1 MSSRPHKHIV
11 SPPIRDQPPY
21 RSGGWKYSFG
31 KALCRGSNAQSRALH
46 KPTRSYTFLASYW
59 ARPSRGVMD
68 ILATPRARSSPVA
81 LRWVDISLSD
91 GSLPRR
97 RQNIPCLP
105 RARSLIQSSRSAMR
119 TSVLTSWL
127 SYCYQFIQGVYYGVN
142 KAGNL
147 RGVPVVARVPT
158 GSLLRAARV
167 QRATGPSLANLSRL
181 SVSVLGWPRVQHT
194 NHAILATMHT
204 PCLHSALTP
213 SSPSPPPPVDV
224 GLCLG
229 FILRLEA
236 CIQQRRATTQWP
248 PCWCPF
254 GTDKC
259 DPAQLGCSSTAAISP
274 ALRFGSAVQR
284 RLAGSQ
290 CPLCCRHFLCA
301 EWPRP
306 ALRACFSNKSAR
318 VHLRGSATSV
328 HTMEAFKN
336 RERETVDGNPYS
348 G

>member
-1 MSSRPHKHIV
+1 MGRLSAEGATHNPVPSTNPLAHTLSSHRTGHVHLAA
-11 SPPIRDQPPY
+11 S
-21 RSGGWKYSFG
+21 W
-31 KALCRGSNAQSRALH
+31 
-46 KPTRSYTFLASYW
+46 TFLAS
-59 ARPSRGVMD
+59 
-68 ILATPRARSSPVA
+68 PRAQSSPVA

-97 RQNIPCLP
+97 LQNIPCLP

-194 NHAILATMHT
+194 NHAILAAMHT

-213 SSPSPPPPVDV
+213 SSPPPPPVDV

-236 CIQQRRATTQWP
+236 CIQHRRATTQWP
-248 PCWCPF
+248 PCWWPF
-254 GTDKC
+254 RADKC
-259 DPAQLGCSSTAAISP
+259 DPAHLGCSSTAAISP

-284 RLAGSQ
+284 RLARSE

-306 ALRACFSNKSAR
+306 ALLACFSNKSAR
-318 VHLRGSATSV
+318 VHLRGSATSA

-336 RERETVDGNPYS
+336 RERETVDGNPDS